1 MQYALEDLEKLDLN
15 LDKLQAKRDRMV
27 TELQNMGYEVN
38 IPQGTFFLL
47 VKSPWEDDGAFAEL
61 LATNYQVFVFPGTPQ
76 EIPGYFRLSLTANDE
91 MITQALPKFKAAREE
106 ALKIESKTGS

>member
-1 MQYALEDLEKLDLN
+1 M
-15 LDKLQAKRDRMV
+15 
-27 TELQNMGYEVN
+27 
-38 IPQGTFFLL
+38 
-47 VKSPWEDDGAFAEL
+47 
-61 LATNYQVFVFPGTPQ
+61 FPGTPQ